1 MSEKTHEF
9 ACTGPIEAE
18 VVLGAGDIVVSTTDA
33 LVATVVVRSR
43 DGRDAS
49 SQAVELTRVE
59 FDHDRLTVHAPDQR
73 GWSLLRGSG
82 QLQIELALP
91 HDSSLR
97 TTGGSADVRQT
108 GRLGGFDAKSG
119 SGDVTLAD
127 TSGHVHVESG
137 SGDVRVQTVGGD
149 LSTNTASGDVN
160 VRRVVGDLTVKAAS
174 GDVRIDEAL
183 GQVRVNTASGD
194 VQVGAIRGAGL
205 QVNSASG
212 DVVVGIPVG
221 TRVWLDLST
230 LSGSTRSDL
239 ETPGAPPAGPSDGP
253 TTTVQVRTMSG
264 DVHIRRVGSRSDQ
277 PQPVQP
283 QT

>member
-18 VVLGAGDIVVSTTDA
+18 VVLGAGDIIVSTTDA

-49 SQAVELTRVE
+49 NHAVEQTKVE
-59 FDHDRLTVHAPDQR
+59 FDRDRLTVHAPDQR
-73 GWSLLRGSG
+73 GWSLRWGSG
-82 QLQIELALP
+82 QLQIEVTLP
-91 HDSSLR
+91 HDSGLR
-97 TTGGSADVRQT
+97 TLGGSTDVRQS
-108 GRLGGFDAKSG
+108 GRLGRFEAKTG

-127 TSGHVHVESG
+127 TSGNVRVESG
-137 SGDVRVQTVGGD
+137 SGDVRALTVGGE
-149 LSTNTASGDVN
+149 LSVNTASGDVSVN
-160 VRRVVGDLTVKAAS
+160 RAGGDLTVKAAS
-174 GDVRIDEAL
+174 ADVRVDEAL

-194 VQVGAIRGAGL
+194 VQVGAMRGPAL

-212 DVVVGIPVG
+212 DVVVGVPIG

-239 ETPGAPPAGPSDGP
+239 EMSGGPSAGPSDEAA
-253 TTTVQVRTMSG
+253 TSVQVRTMSG
-264 DVHIRRVGSRSDQ
+264 DVHIRRVGSRSDV
-277 PQPVQP
+277 PQM
-283 QT
+283 

>member
-9 ACTGPIEAE
+9 TCTGPIEAE
-18 VVLGAGDIVVSTTDA
+18 VVLGAGDIIVSTTDA

-49 SQAVELTRVE
+49 VEAVEQTRVE
-59 FDHDRLTVHAPDQR
+59 FDHDRLTVHAPDHR
-73 GWSLLRGSG
+73 GWSLRWGTG
-82 QLQIELALP
+82 QLQIELTLP
-91 HDSSLR
+91 HDSALR
-97 TTGGSADVRQT
+97 TIGGSTDVRQT
-108 GRLGGFDAKSG
+108 GRLGRFDAKTG
-119 SGDVTLAD
+119 SGDVTLAE
-127 TSGHVHVESG
+127 TSGPVHVESG
-137 SGDVRVQTVGGD
+137 SGDVRAQTVGGD
-149 LSTNTASGDVN
+149 LGVHTASGDVS
-160 VRRVVGDLTVKAAS
+160 VSRVVGELTVKAAS
-174 GDVRIDEAL
+174 ADVRIDEAL

-212 DVVVGIPVG
+212 DVVVGVPIG

-239 ETPGAPPAGPSDGP
+239 EMSGTAPTGPTDGP
-253 TTTVQVRTMSG
+253 TTSVQVRTMSG
-264 DVHIRRVGSRSDQ
+264 DVHIRRVGSRSD
-277 PQPVQP
+277 VP